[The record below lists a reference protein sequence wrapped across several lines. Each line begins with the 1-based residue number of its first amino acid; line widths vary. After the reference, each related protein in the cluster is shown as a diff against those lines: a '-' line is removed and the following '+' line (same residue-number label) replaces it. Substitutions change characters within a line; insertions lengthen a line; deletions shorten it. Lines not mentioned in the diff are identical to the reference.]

1 MHPIGSGE
9 REPLST
15 IKSARILESP
25 KLPEKWACIPRTWPG
40 SSANISMKARENSFD
55 EFEWTARLERSC
67 LRTCRSKRSQSVQDS
82 RTKLISA
89 ASSGE
94 YTVSRLWSIAICPS
108 GSVRLPFNCP
118 VGQKG
123 QEIGH
128 NRRVT
133 RDQIIPRLD
142 GIEERKRLSVL
153 DQSGEMMKVFSQ
165 SEIAR
170 VADLAALSRTRVIA
184 ENALILLPSNLAEA
198 VLGEFEQE
206 PYISRA

>member
-1 MHPIGSGE
+1 M
-9 REPLST
+9 
-15 IKSARILESP
+15 
-25 KLPEKWACIPRTWPG
+25 
-40 SSANISMKARENSFD
+40 
-55 EFEWTARLERSC
+55 
-67 LRTCRSKRSQSVQDS
+67 
-82 RTKLISA
+82 
-89 ASSGE
+89 
-94 YTVSRLWSIAICPS
+94 
-108 GSVRLPFNCP
+108 
-118 VGQKG
+118 
-123 QEIGH
+123 
-128 NRRVT
+128 T